1 MYISLIVVLL
11 DRYYTTSCP
20 GNFYTSYVQCHTDF
34 SLQDLENLEA
44 ELKQSRET
52 FKDKEDLRRYM
63 TVEKMTESDN
73 SVKSYFG
80 LPSVL
85 TLFGIFGTYFY
96 GIYFL
101 HCMYYIYVYEQITHN
116 CVSQWLDPCIPSSN
130 CTVGCGC
137 QSF

>member
-1 MYISLIVVLL
+1 MHFSLIVVPL
-11 DRYYTTSCP
+11 DHDYCTTSCP
-20 GNFYTSYVQCHTDF
+20 GKFHTSDVQCQTDF

-52 FKDKEDLRRYM
+52 FKDKEDLKRYM
-63 TVEKMTESDN
+63 SVEKMTESDN

-101 HCMYYIYVYEQITHN
+101 HCMYYIYVYEQITFN
-116 CVSQWLDPCIPSSN
+116 CVAQRLDPCIPSSN
-130 CTVGCGC
+130 RIK
-137 QSF
+137 